1 MAGLGPAIHVF
12 GAEIVPASRRGCP
25 GRAQARGFGK
35 RNAMQK
41 AIVRSE
47 ISNLI
52 LKIATIAC
60 CHASMIRFVF
70 EFGIRL
76 ATFVASAAAFFG
88 ARNRPSGSVVAI
100 PCQFPAGPPGRGNVL
115 PARRA
120 ADLAQAI
127 DYTRIYPQNQAD
139 FGAETKILPDFR
151 EPRSLRRARGCHRP
165 GGGRPSS
172 PPRGRGQWDSVAV
185 VGSIMRRTS
194 VTLFAGKPLRRACS

>member
-1 MAGLGPAIHVF
+1 
-12 GAEIVPASRRGCP
+12 
-25 GRAQARGFGK
+25 
-35 RNAMQK
+35 MQK

-60 CHASMIRFVF
+60 CHAAMIRFVF

-76 ATFVASAAAFFG
+76 ATFVTSAAAFFG

-120 ADLAQAI
+120 VDLAQAI
-127 DYTRIYPQNQAD
+127 DYTRNYTD
-139 FGAETKILPDFR
+139 
-151 EPRSLRRARGCHRP
+151 LRRFL
-165 GGGRPSS
+165 
-172 PPRGRGQWDSVAV
+172 D
-185 VGSIMRRTS
+185 TS
-194 VTLFAGKPLRRACS
+194 VVFYFQATVR